1 MDSTQTEVYLRGS
14 YIPLDCQFIMAVPI
28 VSGSVVFT
36 EVYHIR
42 RDHRLQ
48 TVKLGE
54 WHPASGPG
62 WTNLSFYNR
71 RRDLQGVAINAAVIS
86 DVSKFKQSLKACLL
100 TAHALLYQ
108 RPISNTM

>member
-1 MDSTQTEVYLRGS
+1 
-14 YIPLDCQFIMAVPI
+14 MAVPI
-28 VSGSVVFT
+28 VSGSVVFS

-42 RDHRLQ
+42 GDHRLT

-54 WHPASGPG
+54 WHPASGPV

-86 DVSKFKQSLKACLL
+86 DVSKFKQSRKACLL
-100 TAHALLYQ
+100 TAHTPLY
-108 RPISNTM
+108 